1 MTLIRVLL
9 CSTALMSGFLAANAL
24 AKNTTNEWVWHLPA
38 TFPKPFVPTDNPMSH
53 AKVELGRHLFYDKRL
68 SVNSQM
74 SCGSCHIQ
82 SLAFSDGKTHA
93 VGTTGETHPKN
104 TPSLANLV
112 YSPNF
117 NWANPAVVSLE
128 TQLLSPL
135 FGEHPVELGLNDANF
150 AKIQQQFAQDDKYP
164 ALFAQAFG
172 RPFVEPQDF
181 RIDDIAKAIAS
192 FERSIISTNSKYDRY
207 LAGRE
212 RLNES
217 EKRGMDLFFGEKAE
231 CFHCHGSVN
240 FNDQLMYVDGKKMQI
255 SGKAFHNTGLYD
267 LGGGNYPDAN
277 QGLFEFTHKDSDKGK
292 FKAPSLRNVAITAP
306 YNHDGSTA
314 TLEMV
319 LQNYANGGRVITDG
333 KYRGDGRKN
342 PNKSDLITKIELT
355 KQEQADIIAFLKTLT
370 DEDLLTNPAYADPF
384 LLSD

>member
-9 CSTALMSGFLAANAL
+9 CSTALMSGFLVANAL
-24 AKNTTNEWVWHLPA
+24 AKSTTNEWVWHLPA
-38 TFPKPFVPTDNPMSH
+38 TFPKPFVPIDNPMSH

-68 SVNSQM
+68 SVNGQM

-192 FERSIISTNSKYDRY
+192 FERSIISANSKYDRY

-240 FNDQLMYVDGKKMQI
+240 FNDQLMYFDGKKMQI

-370 DEDLLTNPAYADPF
+370 DENLLINPAYADPI
-384 LLSD
+384 LPK

>member
-9 CSTALMSGFLAANAL
+9 CSTALMSGFLVANAL
-24 AKNTTNEWVWHLPA
+24 AKSTTNEWVWHLPA
-38 TFPKPFVPTDNPMSH
+38 TFPKPFVPIDNPMSH

-68 SVNSQM
+68 SVNGQM

-192 FERSIISTNSKYDRY
+192 FERSIISANSKYDRY

-212 RLNES
+212 HLNES

-240 FNDQLMYVDGKKMQI
+240 FNDQLMYFDGKKMQI

-370 DEDLLTNPAYADPF
+370 DENLLTNPAYADPI
-384 LLSD
+384 LPK

>member
-9 CSTALMSGFLAANAL
+9 CSTALMSGFLVANAL
-24 AKNTTNEWVWHLPA
+24 AKNTTDEWVWHLPA
-38 TFPKPFVPTDNPMSH
+38 AFPKPFVPIDNPMSH

-68 SVNSQM
+68 SVNGQM

-93 VGTTGETHPKN
+93 VGTTGEAHPKN

-150 AKIQQQFAQDDKYP
+150 AKSQQQFAQDDKYP

-212 RLNES
+212 HLNES

-231 CFHCHGSVN
+231 CFHCYGSVN
-240 FNDQLMYVDGKKMQI
+240 FNDQLMYFDGKKMQI

-370 DEDLLTNPAYADPF
+370 DENLLTNPAYADPI
-384 LLSD
+384 LPK